1 MFLSVLCS
9 LVFLLSQTS
18 ALLADQ
24 VQRNAETGTL
34 VIMNKCPFNVFYVVA
49 GSTVSDVRILGRC
62 GSVSDKYRERTD
74 GGGFSGKM
82 SNSSWGIHN
91 GVDQLQFEYTVNR
104 TSGMI
109 YWDPSSINSY
119 GVFVTQG
126 FNATT
131 SDPACEDKTCH
142 AGDWNC
148 YDAYQKPSDDHAT
161 TACGLNSNITV
172 VLCSEG

>member
-1 MFLSVLCS
+1 MYFSFLCS
-9 LVFLLSQTS
+9 IPFLLSQTS
-18 ALLADQ
+18 ASPVDLL
-24 VQRNAETGTL
+24 QRNVETGTL
-34 VIMNKCPFNVFYVVA
+34 VIMNKCAFNVFYMVT
-49 GSTVSDVRILGRC
+49 GSTDSDVRILGPC

-74 GGGFSGKM
+74 GGFSGKM
-82 SNSSWGIHN
+82 SNSSWNVHN

-104 TSGMI
+104 TSGLI
-109 YWDPSSINSY
+109 YWDLSAINLN
-119 GVFVTQG
+119 GVFVKQG

-131 SDPACEDKTCH
+131 SDSTCQDRTCH